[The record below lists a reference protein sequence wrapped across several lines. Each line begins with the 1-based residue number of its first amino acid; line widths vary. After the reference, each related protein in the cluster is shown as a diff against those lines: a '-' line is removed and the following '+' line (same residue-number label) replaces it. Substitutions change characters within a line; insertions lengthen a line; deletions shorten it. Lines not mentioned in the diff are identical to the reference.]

1 MSFRI
6 TFRPVDTTDSAAGK
20 QAAKQRTGEAAF
32 LHAVDRL
39 PEVWRL
45 SADGALMVWSNF
57 INEVFDTEKGGNWA
71 PLRRRTRYERQWLQ
85 MNAPMDFV
93 PGYGM
98 SHPILQRAGNL
109 KRSLT
114 DPDFPPQMI
123 VDYHE
128 GPNDQLIEEMHTTG
142 ANIIRERGT
151 AFHNYR
157 VHWAT
162 EDDRFLPLHSARG
175 LVNTNAR
182 PMVPDSMM
190 AFSPRPAP
198 LFRDLE
204 KLFVSFFEEFFDV

>member
-1 MSFRI
+1 VSFRI
-6 TFRPVDTTDSAAGK
+6 VFRQVDAWDSPAGK

-32 LHAVDRL
+32 LGALERL
-39 PEVWRL
+39 HDVWKL
-45 SADGALMVWSNF
+45 ASDGGLMVWSNF
-57 INEVFDTEKGGNWA
+57 INDVFETEKDGGWS
-71 PLRRRTRYERQWLQ
+71 PLRRRTMDERHWLQ

-98 SHPILQRAGNL
+98 SHPILQRAGTL

-182 PMVPDSMM
+182 PMVPDTMM
-190 AFSPRPAP
+190 AFSPRPEP

-204 KLFVSFFEEFFDV
+204 KLFVSFFEEFFDA